1 MKKVVVI
8 LLLFAYGIS
17 SFGATIHEHY
27 CMDKLVSS
35 SLENK
40 IGGCGSKGTM
50 GGMQKG
56 KCCKH
61 VYKQVKVENHY
72 KDAVA
77 GMSYEKFIAAAI
89 PAYYYHI
96 TTPNITTLTKNTYFK
111 TDFRRKSNNKIY
123 ILDCVYRI

>member
-1 MKKVVVI
+1 MKKLVVI

>member
-111 TDFRRKSNNKIY
+111 TDFRRKSNNKLY

>member
-1 MKKVVVI
+1 MKKIIVI
-8 LLLFAYGIS
+8 LLLIAYGVS

-27 CMDKLVSS
+27 CMNKLVSS
-35 SLENK
+35 SLDNK
-40 IGGCGSKGTM
+40 IGGCGSNAMM

-61 VYKQVKVENHY
+61 LYKQVKVESHY

-89 PAYYYHI
+89 PTYYYQ
-96 TTPNITTLTKNTYFK
+96 NITSNRIILTNNTYFK
-111 TDFRRKSNNKIY
+111 TDFRRKINNKIY

>member
-1 MKKVVVI
+1 M
-8 LLLFAYGIS
+8 LAYGVT
-17 SFGATIHEHY
+17 SFGATIHLHY
-27 CMDKLVSS
+27 CMNRLVSS

-40 IGGCGSKGTM
+40 IVGCGTKGMM

-61 VYKQVKVENHY
+61 EYKQVKVENHY

-77 GMSYEKFIAAAI
+77 GITYEKFIAAAI
-89 PAYYYHI
+89 PADYYQI
-96 TTPNITTLTKNTYFK
+96 TTKDITSTTKNTYPK
-111 TDFRRKSNNKIY
+111 QDYRRKANNKIY

>member
-1 MKKVVVI
+1 MKKLVVI

-89 PAYYYHI
+89 PAYCDPII
-96 TTPNITTLTKNTYFK
+96 TENITSTNNNAYLKQP
-111 TDFRRKSNNKIY
+111 FRRKTNNKIY

>member
-1 MKKVVVI
+1 MKKLVVI
-8 LLLFAYGIS
+8 LLLFAYGVS
-17 SFGATIHEHY
+17 SFGATIHLHY
-27 CMDKLVSS
+27 CMNKLVSS

-96 TTPNITTLTKNTYFK
+96 TTPSITTLTKNTYFK